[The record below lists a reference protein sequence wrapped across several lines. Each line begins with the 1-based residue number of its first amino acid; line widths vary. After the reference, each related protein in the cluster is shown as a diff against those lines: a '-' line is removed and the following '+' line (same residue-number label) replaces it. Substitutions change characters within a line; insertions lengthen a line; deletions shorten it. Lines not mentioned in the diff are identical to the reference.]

1 MDKNDKKL
9 LRKLNQRLARWDKA
23 GAESYIVQETR
34 LALTNFYLENDLDIK
49 SKTINFTTRSGLT
62 SKQEQQLVAIANMFN
77 DAKSSNVG
85 YYNANEGAETD
96 ARLMASYQ
104 TAKARY
110 PSTIKNFS
118 DYVNWID
125 QMENTSKGFKEYF
138 DSGEMARIYDYGY
151 SLKMSTSEIQ
161 DIMKKQLRY
170 GKKTPIEDRYEK
182 TISRIDKY
190 YQSKKEE

>member
-1 MDKNDKKL
+1 MVIYLSLKKCASA
-9 LRKLNQRLARWDKA
+9 Q
-23 GAESYIVQETR
+23 IVNET
-34 LALTNFYLENDLDIK
+34 
-49 SKTINFTTRSGLT
+49 G
-62 SKQEQQLVAIANMFN
+62 
-77 DAKSSNVG
+77 
-85 YYNANEGAETD
+85 GAETD

-104 TAKARY
+104 TAKERY

-161 DIMKKQLRY
+161 DVMKKQLRY
-170 GKKTPIEDRYEK
+170 GKKTPTDERYEK

-190 YQSKKEE
+190 YQSKKE

>member
-1 MDKNDKKL
+1 MDSNDKKL
-9 LRKLNQRLARWDKA
+9 LRKLNTRLARWDKA

-62 SKQEQQLVAIANMFN
+62 SKQEQQLLAIADMFN
-77 DAKSSNVG
+77 DAKSSKIG
-85 YYNANEGAETD
+85 YYNANEGTEND

-161 DIMKKQLRY
+161 EVMKKQLRY
-170 GKKTPIEDRYEK
+170 GKKTPTDERYEK

-190 YQSKKEE
+190 YQSKKE